1 MHLNHCGQRRGVRW
15 RGRFAC
21 AAWLAASLLLIPG
34 CARDLPLIPSIQA
47 PEVPSRDRYLSVR
60 EETFELPPASS
71 PDSNGLYGGVEWR
84 STGITVAKG
93 DYFQFSV
100 QGLLELGTDPE
111 VLKVGPAGWSRPGEV
126 GIHYLRVNLRLK
138 SGTDEF
144 PLRYFTLTQ
153 DGSSVGTWSWG
164 VAPASG
170 VIEIE
175 RKPQF
180 PLGHKPR
187 GDQVLTFKVGTPVPI
202 NKPAVELTCDRTT
215 LVRGE
220 SITCRA
226 ALTGGAAIAEWRF
239 EGEGEP
245 IVSSHQEPVWA
256 GRMVASGKIAVV
268 LQGGAEPAAEIEV
281 TVLDRNWSGRLPT
294 VLVKRVER
302 GEDSRMRLGR
312 LVPEIA
318 HDLGYTRFFLSP
330 TPDADL
336 PDPTEEVQGGPNDG
350 MEYFSDTKDFPVYGI
365 YILNSAAMSP
375 GSEWAMMH
383 EAGTNGSS
391 IRLGGVNWCDRSVVA
406 DLSRLVEA
414 HELRH
419 VEVYK
424 AVYTR
429 EFGARSAALERM
441 VDADAS
447 ILLEQYTRLHEEI
460 DLLAA
465 EESEA
470 IHRLKGNP
478 NLVEARDGA
487 GQCALK
493 DANGGELRNAE
504 ENS

>member
-1 MHLNHCGQRRGVRW
+1 MLLNQCGRRRGGR
-15 RGRFAC
+15 RSGRFTC

-34 CARDLPLIPSIQA
+34 CARDLPLTPSIQA
-47 PEVPSRDRYLSVR
+47 PEVPSRDWYLSVR

-71 PDSNGLYGGVEWR
+71 PDFDGWYGGVEWR

-93 DYFQFSV
+93 DYFQFSI
-100 QGLLELGTDPE
+100 QGLLELGVEPS
-111 VLKVGPAGWSRPGEV
+111 VLKVGPAGWNRPGEV

-138 SGTDEF
+138 SGTEEF

-153 DGSSVGTWSWG
+153 DGSSVGTYSWG
-164 VAPASG
+164 IAPASG

-180 PLGHKPR
+180 ALGHKPR
-187 GDQVLTFKVGTPVPI
+187 GDQVLKFKVGTPVPI
-202 NKPAVELTCDRTT
+202 NKPKVELTCDRTT

-220 SITCRA
+220 SIACGA
-226 ALTGGAAIAEWRF
+226 KLSGGATIAEWRF
-239 EGEGEP
+239 QGEGEP
-245 IVSSHQEPVWA
+245 IVSSHQEPTWA
-256 GRMVASGKIAVV
+256 GRMVASGKISVV
-268 LQGGAEPAAEIEV
+268 LQGSTEPAGEVDV
-281 TVLDRNWSGRLPT
+281 TVLDRNWSQRSPT
-294 VLVKRVER
+294 VLVKRVEI
-302 GEDSRMRLGR
+302 GEDSRMDSLPR
-312 LVPEIA
+312 VPKVA
-318 HDLGYTRFFLSP
+318 HELGYTSFFLSP
-330 TPDADL
+330 TPDVDP
-336 PDPTEEVQGGPNDG
+336 PDPTEQVQGGPNDG
-350 MEYFSDTKDFPVYGI
+350 MEYFSDSKNFPVFGI

-375 GSEWAMMH
+375 RSEWAMMH
-383 EAGTNGSS
+383 EAGTNASS
-391 IRLGGVNWCDRSVVA
+391 VRLGGVNWCDRSVIA

-424 AVYTR
+424 AAYTR
-429 EFGARSAALERM
+429 EFRARSAALERM

-447 ILLEQYTRLHEEI
+447 VLLDQYTKLHEEI
-460 DLLAA
+460 DILAA

-487 GQCALK
+487 GRCALK
-493 DANGGELRNAE
+493 DANGGELRNEE